1 MRHTE
6 VLRGQ
11 FSDLTIIRA
20 KALSAIRKWFDD
32 NGYLEVIPPTLTGAT
47 GSCEWFPNAINI
59 EMIDELGNPRQM
71 FLRQTAQLHLE
82 PMTVVHNRVYTIG
95 QSFRYEKQITTRHLW
110 EFTLIEF
117 EGRDFG
123 LQGLMDQ
130 IESLFKA
137 CFVAVVG
144 KSGNGYRANLA
155 EYIEKPFSRLTYDQ
169 GIEVLRDNGVT
180 IRYGEDFT
188 SHDEQIL
195 VSLTGGAPLFL
206 TEYPADPRPKQG
218 GVVKFFSMERKNRNG
233 ECAGRCGA
241 ASPEQVSPDRVTECC
256 DLLLPNV
263 GETVGGAVRVGKPD
277 IIRKQFKES
286 LMYEHIKQTG
296 LDPEHEFDW
305 YFDTI
310 LNDDTQSAGCGI
322 GFERLIQFMT
332 RAQSIKDCVE
342 FPRSPDFITP

>member
-1 MRHTE
+1 MRHME
-6 VLRGQ
+6 ILEGQ
-11 FSDLTIIRA
+11 LNDLTLIRA
-20 KALSAIRKWFDD
+20 TALSAIRRWFEE
-32 NGYLEVIPPTLTGAT
+32 NSYLEVIPPTLTGAT

-82 PMTVVHNRVYTIG
+82 PMTVAHNRVYTIG
-95 QSFRYEKQITTRHLW
+95 QSFRYEKQITSRHLW

-123 LQGLMDQ
+123 LEGLMNQ

-137 CFVAVVG
+137 CFAAVV
-144 KSGNGYRANLA
+144 KKQGNGYRANLA

-218 GVVKFFSMERKNRNG
+218 GVIKFFSMERKNRNG
-233 ECAGRCGA
+233 NGSSGCEA
-241 ASPEQVSPDRVTECC
+241 VSRVTECC

-263 GETVGGAVRVGKPD
+263 GETVGGAVRVGRPD
-277 IIRKQFKES
+277 IIRRQFKES
-286 LMYEHIKQTG
+286 LMFEHIKQSG
-296 LDPEHEFDW
+296 LDPEREFNW

-310 LNDDTQSAGCGI
+310 LEDDTQSAGCGI
-322 GFERLIQFMT
+322 GFERLIQFIV

>member
-1 MRHTE
+1 MRHAE
-6 VLRGQ
+6 VLNGQ
-11 FSDLTIIRA
+11 FNSLTMIRA
-20 KALSAIRKWFDD
+20 TALAAIRRWFDD

-59 EMIDELGNPRQM
+59 EMMDELGNPRQM

-82 PMTVVHNRVYTIG
+82 PMTVAHNRVYTIG
-95 QSFRYEKQITTRHLW
+95 QSFRYEKQITSRHLW
-110 EFTLIEF
+110 EFTLVEF

-123 LQGLMDQ
+123 LDGLMDQ
-130 IESLFKA
+130 IESMFKT
-137 CFVAVVG
+137 CFEAVIRKNRV
-144 KSGNGYRANLA
+144 GYRPNLD
-155 EYIEKPFSRLTYDQ
+155 EYIAKPFTRMSYDQ
-169 GIEVLRDNGVT
+169 GIDVLRENGVT

-206 TEYPADPRPKQG
+206 TEYPADPRPRQG
-218 GVVKFFSMERKNRNG
+218 GVIKFFSMQRKNG
-233 ECAGRCGA
+233 ECSSCSESGR
-241 ASPEQVSPDRVTECC
+241 QVTNCC

-263 GETVGGAVRVGKPD
+263 GETVGGAVRVGKPE
-277 IIRKQFKES
+277 IIRRQFKES
-286 LMYEHIKQTG
+286 LMFEHIKQTG

-310 LNDDTQSAGCGI
+310 IDDDTQSAGCGI
-322 GFERLIQFMT
+322 GFERLIQFIT
-332 RAQSIKDCVE
+332 QAQSIKDCVE

>member
-6 VLRGQ
+6 VLQGHLN
-11 FSDLTIIRA
+11 DLTLIRA
-20 KALSAIRKWFDD
+20 IALSAIRKWFDD
-32 NGYLEVIPPTLTGAT
+32 NNYIEVIPPTLTGAT

-82 PMTVVHNRVYTIG
+82 PMTIAHNRVYTIG

-123 LQGLMDQ
+123 LNGLMDQ

-137 CFVAVVG
+137 SFTAVAR
-144 KSGNGYRANLA
+144 KNGNGYRSNLA
-155 EYIEKPFSRLTYDQ
+155 EYIAKPFSRLTYDQ
-169 GIEVLRDNGVT
+169 GIEVLRDHGVT

-218 GVVKFFSMERKNRNG
+218 GVIKFFSMERKDRNG
-233 ECAGRCGA
+233 NGSSGCGLN
-241 ASPEQVSPDRVTECC
+241 SRVTECC

-263 GETVGGAVRVGKPD
+263 GETVGGAVRVGRPD
-277 IIRKQFKES
+277 IIRRQFKES
-286 LMYEHIKQTG
+286 LMYEHIKQIG
-296 LDPEHEFDW
+296 LNPENEFDW
-305 YFDTI
+305 YFETI
-310 LNDDTQSAGCGI
+310 LDDDTQSAGCGI
-322 GFERLIQFMT
+322 GFERLIQFIT
-332 RAQSIKDCVE
+332 QAQSIKDCVE